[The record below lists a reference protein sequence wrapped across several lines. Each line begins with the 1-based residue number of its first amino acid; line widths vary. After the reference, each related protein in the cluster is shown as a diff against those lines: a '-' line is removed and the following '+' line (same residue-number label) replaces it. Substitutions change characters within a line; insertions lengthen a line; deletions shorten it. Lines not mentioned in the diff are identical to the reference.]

1 MSTPR
6 RVPATD
12 VLADSLASSAAL
24 SAKTKTVL
32 AKQISKI
39 SIELN
44 RADTLPVRRAELV
57 REILEIQQVLN
68 QNVEALGRLLHK
80 PIASAPSDTST
91 DAVTTESVLQEFI
104 SGKRRRGG
112 V

>member
-1 MSTPR
+1 MTHPR
-6 RVPATD
+6 IPATE

-24 SAKTKTVL
+24 AGKTKGIL
-32 AKQISKI
+32 EKQISRM
-39 SIELN
+39 STELN
-44 RADTLPVRRAELV
+44 RASTLPVRRAELI